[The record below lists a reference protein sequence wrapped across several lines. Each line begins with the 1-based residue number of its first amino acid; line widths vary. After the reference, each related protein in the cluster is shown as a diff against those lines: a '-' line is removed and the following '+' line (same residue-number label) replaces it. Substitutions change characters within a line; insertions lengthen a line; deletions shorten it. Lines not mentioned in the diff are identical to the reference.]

1 MMQINTILNSLED
14 ETKNSFHEFFGSN
27 SRVNNLNENEFKKMF
42 DSWYCSEV
50 YKSFVQAS
58 IVFEKVFPD
67 KEPNKEYTK
76 KIAGNILSYKG
87 DCLEEIFKR

>member
-1 MMQINTILNSLED
+1 MTL
-14 ETKNSFHEFFGSN
+14 
-27 SRVNNLNENEFKKMF
+27 KKMF

-50 YKSFVQAS
+50 CKSFVQTS

-76 KIAGNILSYKG
+76 KIAGNILSYKV
-87 DCLEEIFKR
+87 DCLEEIFFKNNRIKIIFYRLTYETLT

>member
-1 MMQINTILNSLED
+1 MKMTL
-14 ETKNSFHEFFGSN
+14 
-27 SRVNNLNENEFKKMF
+27 KKMF

-50 YKSFVQAS
+50 CKSFVQTS

-76 KIAGNILSYKG
+76 
-87 DCLEEIFKR
+87 